1 VSKDTQGVNSG
12 SDKLVTQPS
21 LPGNT
26 ARSMDS
32 ALGFKG
38 VVQAG
43 APGNTV
49 TNRDTMCLVEG
60 ACPPGKEPHGAS
72 RS

>member
-1 VSKDTQGVNSG
+1 MANDTQGVNSG
-12 SDKLVTQPS
+12 SSKLVTQPS

-38 VVQAG
+38 VAQAG
-43 APGNTV
+43 APGNTA
-49 TNRDTMCLVEG
+49 TNRDSMCLVEQ
-60 ACPPGKEPHGAS
+60 AKVPGKEPRG